1 MLRSQ
6 RKITLCFE
14 FPISS
19 HLAIRLKF
27 LLPQP
32 IPVFALLRAQTSRTS
47 SEVDQ
52 LCNENV
58 DTILLKCLHHQ
69 VIVSLL
75 FATGFRNTSS
85 QIAASFTQDGKYVI
99 SASEDSHVYVWKREV
114 PRNSNVAK
122 AKALVT
128 SKSYEHFPCRDVSV
142 AIPWPGTI
150 RGDPPAMPIHSKRYS
165 KRSTLTQPSAS
176 NGSPAQEDQSL
187 LQGNSKRL
195 MLPPLP
201 KKAIPTEQASI
212 PPEVDLA
219 LLSRLDSG
227 FGSGIGESFN
237 SDASSA
243 RYDESP
249 LISVAV
255 NSSSASWSSSWSW
268 FDSSNSNG
276 ANAMQATAWGMVIV
290 TAGLRGEIRAYQNFG
305 LPRRVGRQA
314 NLF

>member
-1 MLRSQ
+1 M
-6 RKITLCFE
+6 
-14 FPISS
+14 
-19 HLAIRLKF
+19 
-27 LLPQP
+27 
-32 IPVFALLRAQTSRTS
+32 FALLRAQTSRTS

-150 RGDPPAMPIHSKRYS
+150 RGDPPAMPIHSKRHS

-201 KKAIPTEQASI
+201 KKAIPTERASI
-212 PPEVDLA
+212 RPEVDLA

-237 SDASSA
+237 SNASSA